1 MTATQSTTGVDHF
14 RLGLLFAVGSAIAFG
29 VSGPFAKALMEAG
42 WTPTAAVTARMAGGA
57 VVMAIVAT
65 FIRPSWIREAVQHAK
80 TVVVYGLVP
89 VAGAQLFYF
98 NAVEHLSVGV
108 ALLLEYT
115 APILVVGF
123 VWVTTRRRPTNLT
136 LAGVALAIAGI
147 MLVLDVFAGAHI
159 NGIGVA
165 WGLAAAVCAAC
176 YFVMSDAVSADGDEG
191 SLNSITLATGG
202 LIVGAAA
209 TAMVGVTGVMPFR
222 FTANDT
228 VVAGFTVSW
237 VVPVIALAVI
247 PTAIAYSLGIM
258 GIARLRPRFAS
269 LVGPVR
275 GDVRGAGGVAAA
287 RPGDHLDAGRRRRRR
302 PGRPRAGPAGRPQ
315 RESRRCDL
323 ARRRRRPG
331 RGALQQ
337 GKRLVSRYP
346 GVEIWPRDSCHVAWP
361 GGPPSFPPS
370 APRPPPCS

>member
-1 MTATQSTTGVDHF
+1 MTATQPTKGVDHF

-42 WTPTAAVTARMAGGA
+42 WSPTAAVTARMAGGA
-57 VVMAIVAT
+57 VAMAIVAT
-65 FIRPSWIREAVQHAK
+65 FIRPAWIREAVQHAK
-80 TVVVYGLVP
+80 TVVAYGIVP

-115 APILVVGF
+115 APILVVGY
-123 VWVTTRRRPTNLT
+123 VWVTTRRSPTKLT

-147 MLVLDVFAGAHI
+147 MLVLNVFAGAHI

-176 YFVMSDAVSADGDEG
+176 YFVMSDEVSADGAEG

-202 LIVGAAA
+202 LVVGAAA
-209 TAMVGVTGVMPFR
+209 TALVGVTGVMPFR
-222 FTANDT
+222 FTVNDT

-269 LVGPVR
+269 LVGLSEVMFAVLAAWLLLGQAITLTQAVGGAVVLVGLALAR
-275 GDVRGAGGVAAA
+275 QGDRSEKVDAATW
-287 RPGDHLDAGRRRRRR
+287 PDAGAVQDLT
-302 PGRPRAGPAGRPQ
+302 PCNRANG
-315 RESRRCDL
+315 
-323 ARRRRRPG
+323 
-331 RGALQQ
+331 
-337 GKRLVSRYP
+337 
-346 GVEIWPRDSCHVAWP
+346 
-361 GGPPSFPPS
+361 
-370 APRPPPCS
+370 